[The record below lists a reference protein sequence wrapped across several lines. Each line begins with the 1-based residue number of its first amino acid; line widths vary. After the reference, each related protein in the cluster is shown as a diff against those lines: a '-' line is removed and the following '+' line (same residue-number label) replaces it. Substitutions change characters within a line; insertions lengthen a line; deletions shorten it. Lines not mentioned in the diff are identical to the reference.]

1 MSVRACVGFFFFF
14 FLPNASLP
22 RPGVVGNL
30 TSSELAH
37 HWQRS
42 VKFRLVWFYGSVGV

>member
-1 MSVRACVGFFFFF
+1 MCVRVWDRVGVFS
-14 FLPNASLP
+14 PNAPLL
-22 RPGVVGNL
+22 RPGLVGNL

-42 VKFRLVWFYGSVGV
+42 VKFRLVWFYSDVRV